1 VEIDMAQEWRV
12 LVVEDDEK
20 LKQHIASQLQKD
32 GYRVQGVASGSEAMR
47 LLWTEDYAVVIS
59 DQQLA
64 DTGGLDLLQWIRTYR
79 PQVQVIMLATPDG
92 GVSRAQAL
100 EAGVASYLEKPLDLQ
115 MLKSELRRLLQQ
127 PGFSASLDS
136 FDLLDVIQIINMS
149 RKSIAMVVQTG
160 LETQGLLGFRTG
172 ELVWAEY
179 GALRGEEAFF
189 ALAAYKNGTVTHQ
202 PWNDAVTP
210 NVTQPLARLIMQ
222 ALQYRSKYAA
232 AQQLSGEL
240 EVVRVTSPVSNGQT
254 TRPLNNEPAL
264 DNLLT
269 ENLDDR
275 PFVYVADE
283 ARTEDPVTPS
293 PPSTG
298 TKEWWQDSTRL
309 PAAQKPGG
317 ARRVPSEG
325 PLSLSNGTGTNIMPS
340 TVRKTP
346 VGQRPD
352 LPSWLTEQS
361 DTQQL
366 RPSAPDGIGQVPATP
381 AIRPSSAEW
390 RAVPD
395 MRKRQSQEMQSLPVA
410 PPSSQYGSPEWQ
422 MPQSGGI
429 SQSLPVVPPTGTLQS
444 LSMPLKTDDVQS
456 NGKTGMAAHAEGRPS
471 TPPRNKDGSA
481 ARITEGTSQERTSTT
496 APLQPQRQFKRNY
509 SALVAA
515 LQTLGYSLPGF
526 VATAVVSMD
535 GQPIAQVAVD
545 DVDIAQLCNYFST
558 LLQSTMHLLR
568 QGSWGSHKDTVI
580 SSSTHYVLLRIPGG
594 DKAVFQV
601 LITTKDTDPSESQ
614 RGMSNVESAII
625 GAL

>member
-1 VEIDMAQEWRV
+1 MAQEWRV

-79 PQVQVIMLATPDG
+79 SQVHVIMLATADG
-92 GVSRAQAL
+92 AVSRTQAL

-115 MLKSELRRLLQQ
+115 LLKSELRRLVQQ

-160 LETQGLLGFRTG
+160 LETQGLLGFRAG

-210 NVTQPLARLIMQ
+210 NVTQPLSRLIMK

-240 EVVRVTSPVSNGQT
+240 EAVRAASPISNGQT
-254 TRPLNNEPAL
+254 TRPLGNEPASPL

-269 ENLDDR
+269 EDPDDR

-283 ARTEDPVTPS
+283 ARTEDPITPS
-293 PPSTG
+293 SPSTE

-309 PAAQKPGG
+309 RAVQKSEGL
-317 ARRVPSEG
+317 RRVPPAG
-325 PLSLSNGTGTNIMPS
+325 PLSSDSITGTNITPS

-395 MRKRQSQEMQSLPVA
+395 VRKRQSQEMQSLPVV

-444 LSMPLKTDDVQS
+444 LSMPRRTDDVQS
-456 NGKTGMAAHAEGRPS
+456 NGKTGMAAHVEGRPS
-471 TPPRNKDGSA
+471 HPPGNGYA
-481 ARITEGTSQERTSTT
+481 QTTRITEGTPQERTGTT
-496 APLQPQRQFKRNY
+496 APLPPQRQFKRNY

-526 VATAVVSMD
+526 VATAVVGMD

-545 DVDIAQLCNYFST
+545 DLDIAQLCNYFST
-558 LLQSTMHLLR
+558 LLQSTLHLLK
-568 QGSWGSHKDTVI
+568 QASWGSHKDTVI
-580 SSSTHYVLLRIPGG
+580 SSSTHFVLLRVLGG
-594 DKAVFQV
+594 DKTVFQV
-601 LITTKDTDPSESQ
+601 LITTKDTNPAESQ
-614 RGMSNVESAII
+614 RSMSNVESAII